1 MTLTT
6 HLTHLGLAGL
16 LAVAGIA
23 AASEAQMYKGYET
36 PAYDVVRSDGA
47 VELRRYAPH
56 VVAEVR
62 VRGDRQAA
70 AGRGFRVL
78 AGYIFGKNEG
88 SAKVAMTA
96 PVTQL
101 PADPAAD
108 SWDVQFM
115 MPAAFD
121 MDSLPTP
128 ENPAIRFTQ
137 TAAETQAVIRFSGFW
152 TDAKLAAQT
161 EALQAWAAAEGIAL
175 EGAPRFYFYDDP
187 FTLPFNRCNEVAFV
201 VADDVAGAVSGGAG
215 ARHAAVD

>member
-6 HLTHLGLAGL
+6 HLTHLGMAAL

-36 PAYDVVRSDGA
+36 PPYEVIRSDGP

-78 AGYIFGKNEG
+78 AGYIFGKNDGGE
-88 SAKVAMTA
+88 KVAMTA

-101 PADPAAD
+101 PADPQAET
-108 SWDVQFM
+108 WDVQFM
-115 MPAAFD
+115 MPARFG
-121 MDSLPTP
+121 MDGLPAP
-128 ENPAIRFTQ
+128 DNDAIRFTR
-137 TAAETQAVIRFSGFW
+137 TDGETQAVIRFSGFW
-152 TDAKLAAQT
+152 TDRKLTAQAD
-161 EALQAWAAAEGIAL
+161 ALRAWAAAEGVTL
-175 EGAPRFYFYDDP
+175 EGAPRYYFYDDP
-187 FTLPFNRCNEVAFV
+187 FTLPFNRRNEVAFV
-201 VADDVAGAVSGGAG
+201 VADG
-215 ARHAAVD
+215 

>member
-6 HLTHLGLAGL
+6 HLTHLGLAAL

-36 PAYDVVRSDGA
+36 PPYEVIRSDGA

-88 SAKVAMTA
+88 GEKVAMTA

-101 PADPAAD
+101 PADPQAET
-108 SWDVQFM
+108 WDVQFM
-115 MPAAFD
+115 MPASFD
-121 MDSLPTP
+121 MDSLPAP
-128 ENPAIRFTQ
+128 ENEAIRFTR
-137 TAAETQAVIRFSGFW
+137 TAAEVQAVIRFSGFW
-152 TDAKLAAQT
+152 TDAKLATQT
-161 EALQAWAAAEGIAL
+161 GALRAWAEAEGVVL
-175 EGAPRFYFYDDP
+175 DGAPRFYFYDDP
-187 FTLPFNRCNEVAFV
+187 FTLPFNRRNEVAFV
-201 VADDVAGAVSGGAG
+201 VADERRAGRVDGAG